1 MPGMPRMKDSKLP
14 DPTDAELEILQVL
27 WLRGASTVR
36 DVFEALSRS
45 RPLGYTMVLKLL
57 QIMHQKGL
65 VQRDSTAKSHVYSAT
80 LGEEE
85 TQSRLVGDLLQR
97 AFGGSAVRL
106 VMRALSAQRATP
118 EEIAGVRQFLDQVE
132 GDRK

>member
-1 MPGMPRMKDSKLP
+1 M
-14 DPTDAELEILQVL
+14 
-27 WLRGASTVR
+27 R
-36 DVFEALSRS
+36 DVFETLSQTRS
-45 RPLGYTMVLKLL
+45 LGYTTVLKLL

-65 VQRDSTAKSHVYSAT
+65 VQRDSTARSHVSSPT

-106 VMRALSAQRATP
+106 VMRALSAQKATP
-118 EEIAGVRQFLDQVE
+118 EEILGVCQLLDPVE

>member
-1 MPGMPRMKDSKLP
+1 MKDRKLP

-27 WLRGASTVR
+27 WRRGASTVR
-36 DVFEALSRS
+36 DVFEALSQVRS
-45 RPLGYTMVLKLL
+45 LGYTTVLKLL

-85 TQSRLVGDLLQR
+85 TQGRLVGDLLQR

-106 VMRALSAQRATP
+106 VLRALSVQQATP
-118 EEIAGVRQFLDQVE
+118 EELANVRQFIDEFE
-132 GDRK
+132 GGRS